1 MFESWLCWKPCKE
14 RAARG
19 STVSLKWT
27 NKLLVKHPLTY
38 GYRYIFFTLLQN
50 YKSYYLN
57 IILLN
62 SFTWSCNN
70 HAKFIQLFTNFWN
83 IKSSNFLFKF
93 SPYTCRNPTNWKIY
107 KSTFPKIKHWEAYL
121 LAVYIC
127 VSYWFHKNKNSKYLS
142 IYIVQNEITWYR
154 YTSIGDTD

>member
-1 MFESWLCWKPCKE
+1 MHCYF
-14 RAARG
+14 
-19 STVSLKWT
+19 
-27 NKLLVKHPLTY
+27 PLNY

-93 SPYTCRNPTNWKIY
+93 SPYYDIPVEIQQIEKFINPHSPKSNIEKHIYWLCTFALATGFTKIR
-107 KSTFPKIKHWEAYL
+107 IQNIWAYT
-121 LAVYIC
+121 
-127 VSYWFHKNKNSKYLS
+127 
-142 IYIVQNEITWYR
+142 YIVQNEITWYR

>member
-27 NKLLVKHPLTY
+27 NKLLVKHPNALLLSFELWIPVY
-38 GYRYIFFTLLQN
+38 FFFTLLQN

-93 SPYTCRNPTNWKIY
+93 SPYTCRNPTNWKNY

-121 LAVYIC
+121 LAAC
-127 VSYWFHKNKNSKYLS
+127 VHL
-142 IYIVQNEITWYR
+142 R
-154 YTSIGDTD
+154 